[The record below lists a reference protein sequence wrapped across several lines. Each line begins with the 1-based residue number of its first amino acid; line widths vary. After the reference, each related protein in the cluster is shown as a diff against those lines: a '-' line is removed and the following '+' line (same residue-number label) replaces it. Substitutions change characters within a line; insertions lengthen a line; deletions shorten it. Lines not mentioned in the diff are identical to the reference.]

1 MGSELAAE
9 LSLCF
14 ARLSTTITEDVPMS
28 WNEPG
33 GGNRGRDPWGGKDQ
47 GPPDLDEAL
56 KKLQEQLN
64 GLFGGGKGGSGGG
77 VSGAMLASALVVLT
91 AIWGLYGFSQI
102 DEQERA
108 VVLRLGEFHD
118 IAQPGLVWYPP
129 LVDQLTKVNIS
140 RVRSESFRET
150 MLTQDENIVDVS
162 MSVQYVIDDP
172 KSFVLEVRDPER
184 SLQHA
189 AQSALRHVVGEST
202 MDLVLTEGRA
212 EIALNVR
219 DRLQQYLLAYT
230 TGINV
235 QKVNIDDARPP
246 SQVQEAFDDVI
257 KARED
262 EERVKNEAES
272 YANGIVPEAR
282 GRAQRIKEEAEAYRQ
297 QVIAKA
303 TGEAQRF
310 DQLLTEYA
318 KAPEVTRERLYID
331 ALQSVLANTNKVMVD
346 VEGGNNVMYLPLDK
360 LAPSGGVSNPGSAV
374 MRGLSPQQLREVT
387 DAVTEQ
393 LRRDLSTSSRR
404 GGR

>member
-1 MGSELAAE
+1 
-9 LSLCF
+9 
-14 ARLSTTITEDVPMS
+14 MS

-33 GGNRGRDPWGGKDQ
+33 GGNRQRDPWGGKDQ

-56 KKLQEQLN
+56 RKLQDQLN
-64 GLFGGGKGGSGGG
+64 GLFGRRSSGGG
-77 VSGAMLASALVVLT
+77 SKGAGSLIGIVVVIAVT
-91 AIWGLYGFSQI
+91 VWGLMGLTQI
-102 DEQERA
+102 GEQERA
-108 VVLRLGEFHD
+108 VVLRLGEYNRT
-118 IAQPGLVWYPP
+118 AQPGLFWYPRGI
-129 LVDQLTKVNIS
+129 DSIS
-140 RVRSESFRET
+140 RVNITQVRSAQFRET

-162 MSVQYVIDDP
+162 MSVQYVIDNP
-172 KSFVLEVRDPER
+172 KDFVLEVRDPER

-189 AQSALRHVVGEST
+189 SQSALRHVVGDSS
-202 MDLVLTEGRA
+202 MGLVLTEGRA
-212 EIALNVR
+212 AIAVQVR
-219 DRLQQYLLAYT
+219 ERLQQYLVNYT

-235 QKVNIDDARPP
+235 QKVNIDDASPP

-310 DQLLTEYA
+310 DQLLAEYE

-331 ALQSVLANTNKVMVD
+331 ALESVLANTSKVMVD
-346 VEGGNNVMYLPLDK
+346 VEGGNNMMYLPLDK
-360 LAPSGGVSNPGSAV
+360 LAPAAASGAMGAGAMN
-374 MRGLSPQQLREVT
+374 RGLTSQQLREVT

-393 LRRDLSTSSRR
+393 LRRDLGSRTTR